1 MNFFGYVVYALLVS
15 LVVYKLLC
23 NYFYEPFLLPRTDAE
38 KKRLDEL
45 IRRGDLLVDYVE
57 KNKYPSPEIS
67 ARIVENWGVLKK
79 NGKIGITPSNTD
91 TPGFVLNKNDA
102 MQLCVT
108 TSPKKPNDIDDL
120 NLGTFVII
128 HEIAHLGAIEYQHG
142 SEFLSVFKKLLR
154 ASIDIGI
161 WEYTDYKEKP
171 QWYCEYYVNA
181 TPTIPEKFEAKFY
194 Y

>member
-1 MNFFGYVVYALLVS
+1 MNFFAYVVYALLVS

-23 NYFYEPFLLPRTDAE
+23 NYFFEPFVLPRTDAE
-38 KKRLDEL
+38 KERLDEL
-45 IRRGDLLVDYVE
+45 IRRGDLLVDYVK
-57 KNKYPSPEIS
+57 KNQYPSPEVS
-67 ARIVENWGVLKK
+67 ARIVENWDVLKK
-79 NGKIGITPSNTD
+79 NGKIGITPPDTD

-108 TSPKKPNDIDDL
+108 TSPKNPDDIDDL

-161 WEYTDYKEKP
+161 WDYTDYGKNP

-181 TPTIPEKFEAKFY
+181 TPTIPEKFESKFV
-194 Y
+194 

>member
-1 MNFFGYVVYALLVS
+1 MNIWAYLIYVLLI
-15 LVVYKLLC
+15 LAIIYKIIG
-23 NYFYEPFLLPRTDAE
+23 NFYQPFVLPRSDVE
-38 KKRLDEL
+38 KQRLDEL
-45 IRRGDLLVDYVE
+45 IRRGDLLVDYVQ
-57 KNKYPSPEIS
+57 KNKYPSPEVS
-67 ARIVENWGVLKK
+67 ERIVKNWGVLKK

-108 TSPKKPNDIDDL
+108 TSPKNPNDIDDL

-128 HEIAHLGAIEYQHG
+128 HEIAHLGALEYQHG

-154 ASIDIGI
+154 ASMNIGI
-161 WEYTDYKEKP
+161 WEYTDYAKKP

-181 TPTIPEKFEAKFY
+181 TPTVPEKFETKFES
-194 Y
+194 

>member
-1 MNFFGYVVYALLVS
+1 MNFLAYVIYGLLISVI
-15 LVVYKLLC
+15 VYKLVC
-23 NYFYEPFLLPRTDAE
+23 NLFQPFLLPRTKAE
-38 KKRLDEL
+38 KERLDEL
-45 IRRGDLLVDYVE
+45 IRRGDLLVNYV
-57 KNKYPSPEIS
+57 KTNKYPSPEVS
-67 ARIVENWGVLKK
+67 ERIVKNWDVLKK
-79 NGKIGITPSNTD
+79 NEKIGITPPNTD

-108 TSPKKPNDIDDL
+108 TSPKNPNDIDDL

-161 WEYTDYKEKP
+161 WEYTDYSKKP

-181 TPTIPEKFEAKFY
+181 TPTVPEKFAAKFD
-194 Y
+194 